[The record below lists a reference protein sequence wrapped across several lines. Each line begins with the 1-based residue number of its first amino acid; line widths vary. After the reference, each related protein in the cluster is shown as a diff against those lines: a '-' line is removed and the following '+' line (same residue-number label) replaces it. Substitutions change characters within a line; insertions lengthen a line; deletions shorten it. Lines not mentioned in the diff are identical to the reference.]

1 MVAARREIAVAAEQP
16 LGRRLG
22 DEVALVTGAAQGIGR
37 AIAGRLAQEGAA
49 VVLADIAGD
58 RAKEAAKEVRSD
70 GYDAIAVACDV
81 TDRKEVRAAIDATLQ
96 RFGKLTVL
104 VNNAGISRRA
114 AFIDM
119 RDEVWSEVLGV
130 NLTGTF
136 IVGQE
141 VARYMAGQRYGRIVN
156 MASASA
162 QIAHSNQT
170 AYAVSKAGVESMTRL
185 MAFELAPFGIA
196 VNAVAPGT
204 IATNFALGTLSA
216 EGAEVRRARI
226 PLARFGDPEDVA
238 SVVAFLASRDAAYV
252 TGTVLPIDGGLLTA
266 GIREPDRR

>member
-1 MVAARREIAVAAEQP
+1 MPTEQP

-37 AIAGRLAQEGAA
+37 AIAVRLAQEGAA
-49 VVLADIAGD
+49 VVIADVDADG
-58 RAKEAAKEVRSD
+58 ANEAAEEVCGNGGR
-70 GYDAIAVACDV
+70 AIAVACDV
-81 TDRKEVRAAIDATLQ
+81 TDRNGVRAALDATLQ
-96 RFGKLTVL
+96 VLGKLTVL

-114 AFIDM
+114 AFIEM
-119 RDEVWSEVLGV
+119 SDEVWSEVLGV

-141 VARYMAGQRYGRIVN
+141 VARHMVGQRCGRIVN

-170 AYAVSKAGVESMTRL
+170 AYAVSKAGIESMTRL

-204 IATNFALGTLSA
+204 IATGLALGTLSA
-216 EGAEVRRARI
+216 EGAEARRARI
-226 PLARFGDPEDVA
+226 PLARFGDPRDVA
-238 SVVAFLASRDAAYV
+238 SVVAFLASRDAAYM

-266 GIREPDRR
+266 GIREPDRT